1 MAITQTEN
9 FIDRLKQSD
18 NPFLLCEKEKE
29 YLDLLEMKKD
39 LTRKLQKKPKD
50 KMLMQ
55 TIRQYDNA
63 IKKLVKKFQA
73 NSIQHLVIIFL
84 VFALSGSGSL
94 FISSPILKALS
105 LEELISSYPLYIFVR
120 IILIIPIY
128 QLLLIII
135 ASLFGQFN
143 YFWKFEKKFLKRLK
157 IIK

>member
-1 MAITQTEN
+1 M
-9 FIDRLKQSD
+9 ID
-18 NPFLLCEKEKE
+18 
-29 YLDLLEMKKD
+29 
-39 LTRKLQKKPKD
+39 
-50 KMLMQ
+50 
-55 TIRQYDNA
+55 
-63 IKKLVKKFQA
+63 KLVNKFQA

-105 LEELISSYPLYIFVR
+105 LEELISPYPLYIFVR

-128 QLLLIII
+128 QLLLIMV

>member
-1 MAITQTEN
+1 M
-9 FIDRLKQSD
+9 ID
-18 NPFLLCEKEKE
+18 
-29 YLDLLEMKKD
+29 
-39 LTRKLQKKPKD
+39 
-50 KMLMQ
+50 
-55 TIRQYDNA
+55 
-63 IKKLVKKFQA
+63 KLVKKFQA

-105 LEELISSYPLYIFVR
+105 LGELISSYPLYIFVR

-143 YFWKFEKKFLKRLK
+143 YFWKFEKKFLKRLE

>member
-1 MAITQTEN
+1 M
-9 FIDRLKQSD
+9 ID
-18 NPFLLCEKEKE
+18 
-29 YLDLLEMKKD
+29 
-39 LTRKLQKKPKD
+39 
-50 KMLMQ
+50 
-55 TIRQYDNA
+55 
-63 IKKLVKKFQA
+63 KLVKKFQA

-94 FISSPILKALS
+94 FISSAILKALS
-105 LEELISSYPLYIFVR
+105 LEELISSYPLYIFIR

>member
-1 MAITQTEN
+1 MI
-9 FIDRLKQSD
+9 R
-18 NPFLLCEKEKE
+18 EKMIE
-29 YLDLLEMKKD
+29 
-39 LTRKLQKKPKD
+39 
-50 KMLMQ
+50 
-55 TIRQYDNA
+55 
-63 IKKLVKKFQA
+63 KLVEKFQA
-73 NSIQHLVIIFL
+73 NSIQHLLIIF
-84 VFALSGSGSL
+84 VIFALSGSGSL

-105 LEELISSYPLYIFVR
+105 LEELISPYPLYIFLR